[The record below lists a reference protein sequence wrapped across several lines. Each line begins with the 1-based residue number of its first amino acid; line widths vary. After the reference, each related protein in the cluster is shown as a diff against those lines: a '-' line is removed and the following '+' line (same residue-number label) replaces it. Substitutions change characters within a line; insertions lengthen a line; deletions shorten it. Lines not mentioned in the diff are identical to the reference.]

1 MFHLDKA
8 SNRAVQEETCIQ
20 MMEDD
25 PPSKLES
32 ADSMVLS
39 AIETQFI
46 VVEGGGRGNVNTAGI
61 MQSNGRRGPGGD
73 TDSINYVD
81 KVINEENVEDDE
93 EETTSFIKK
102 GKLSIFRISEYF
114 RTSYIILLSEYDGL
128 FLEFKRHQRSTNTMF
143 ILPSGKSKI

>member
-61 MQSNGRRGPGGD
+61 MQSDGRRGPGGD

-81 KVINEENVEDDE
+81 TVVDINEENVEDNE

-102 GKLSIFRISEYF
+102 GKLSVFRILHL
-114 RTSYIILLSEYDGL
+114 T
-128 FLEFKRHQRSTNTMF
+128 
-143 ILPSGKSKI
+143 PS